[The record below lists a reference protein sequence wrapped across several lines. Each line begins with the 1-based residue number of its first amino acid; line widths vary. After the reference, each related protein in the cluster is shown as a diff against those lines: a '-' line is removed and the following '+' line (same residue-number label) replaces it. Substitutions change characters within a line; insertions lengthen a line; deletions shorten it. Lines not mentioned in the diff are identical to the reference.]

1 MFKPET
7 IQALAKMVKLDPQDF
22 EEKLKSEQEEEI
34 ALPELK
40 VFTAE
45 EFETRLK
52 NEKTSS
58 YTEGK
63 DAGREMW
70 VKERK
75 KELNY
80 DFEGNDPDKLLEFH
94 TNKLK
99 DSVGKPDE
107 RAKELEADI
116 AKMNQAHQEM
126 LKAKDAELN
135 QFKTQFNSQLISN
148 KLMSI
153 APKDT
158 TIPVNDVITL
168 FNANYQTEV
177 AEDGRVLVK
186 KNGETLKDPTT
197 ASELPLESVFTE
209 FVTSRNYVKKQAGRG
224 GDNEFGSTGVQ
235 PKSIAEFKESWT
247 KKNPDKSATS
257 SDYTKDYMEWRKE
270 NKEVTA

>member
-7 IQALAKMVKLDPQDF
+7 IQGLAKMLKLDPQDF
-22 EEKLKSEQEEEI
+22 EDKLKSEQEEEI
-34 ALPELK
+34 TLPELK
-40 VFTAE
+40 VFTSE
-45 EFETRLK
+45 EFDTRLK

-107 RAKELEADI
+107 RSKELEADI
-116 AKMNQAHQEM
+116 AKMKQANQEILQQKEN
-126 LKAKDAELN
+126 ELS
-135 QFKTQFNSQLISN
+135 QFKKQFNSQLISN
-148 KLMSI
+148 KLMGI

-177 AEDGRVLVK
+177 GEDGKIVVK
-186 KNGETLKDPTT
+186 QNGETLKDPTT
-197 ASELPLESVFTE
+197 ASERPLENVFQE

-224 GDNEFGSTGVQ
+224 GDNEFGDKGVQ
-235 PKSIAEFKESWT
+235 PKSISEFKETWT

-257 SDYTKDYMEWRKE
+257 SDYQKDYMDWRKE
-270 NKEVTA
+270 NKEVTE